1 MKGLHLL
8 NRAVR
13 GREPIFQPD
22 EPNIK
27 EHVRIHKLADK
38 PPKQPQYGQMSVFIF
53 SISSFSTRH
62 SRTPSP
68 RARCSVGAF
77 PNAWPCV
84 CAESP
89 EEVVR
94 LYLPQILGA
103 ARGAV
108 SPPPLVDARHGHLA
122 ALLFE

>member
-1 MKGLHLL
+1 MPLISLGTLVTGLRVVDVLPWAL
-8 NRAVR
+8 SIILKLSPSS
-13 GREPIFQPD
+13 RE
-22 EPNIK
+22 
-27 EHVRIHKLADK
+27 
-38 PPKQPQYGQMSVFIF
+38 QPQYGQMSVFIF